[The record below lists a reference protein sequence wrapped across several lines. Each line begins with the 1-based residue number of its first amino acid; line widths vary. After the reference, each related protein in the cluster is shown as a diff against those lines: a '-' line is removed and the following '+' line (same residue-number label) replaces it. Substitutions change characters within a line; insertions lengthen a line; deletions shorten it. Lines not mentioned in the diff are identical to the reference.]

1 MVVQRAV
8 LFLPASAGWDPR
20 PSPAPPV
27 SWAPPLPSSAPSL
40 LFPYLAPVVSL
51 LQLSLPRR
59 LVSPTAPGPAHCP
72 YSQDSQTANPSFRP
86 PPLAVREERS
96 FWGWAW
102 VCAISKPSNLTPAPD
117 YIHKPVCSPASGGDT
132 TPSLAVTGGL
142 IGCKSAQ
149 ARAHF
154 LRFLPGP
161 YLDPPQREKLGQV
174 QTPSLTN
181 TWALGG
187 RNR

>member
-27 SWAPPLPSSAPSL
+27 SWAPRLPCSAPSF

-72 YSQDSQTANPSFRP
+72 YSLDFQTANPSFRP

-102 VCAISKPSNLTPAPD
+102 VCAITKPSNLTPAPD

-154 LRFLPGP
+154 LRFSQACTWIHPKERSLGKSRLPH
-161 YLDPPQREKLGQV
+161 
-174 QTPSLTN
+174 
-181 TWALGG
+181 
-187 RNR
+187 